1 MEEWGNL
8 REKRDVILE
17 NKAKVMGKKKSDL
30 FRRKIKERKS
40 RPKIVMVNSM
50 GQEPTHVFRA
60 HGTIAL

>member
-1 MEEWGNL
+1 M
-8 REKRDVILE
+8 ILE